1 MIKPI
6 QKKQLMDVKY
16 LRKQCPGQQI
26 VLIWDGASY
35 HKYNHM
41 KAYLEEINGGL
52 PTQSWP
58 VTCIILAPNAPEQNP
73 VEDIWLQGKNE
84 IRNKYYLCNSFKKVK
99 ELFVKAIEEKYYS
112 FPKVYQ
118 SG

>member
-35 HKYNHM
+35 HKYKHNL
-41 KAYLEEINGGL
+41 AYLEEVNGGL
-52 PTQSWP
+52 PPPTWP
-58 VTCIILAPNAPEQNP
+58 VTCIVLAPNAPELAP
-73 VEDIWLQGKNE
+73 S
-84 IRNKYYLCNSFKKVK
+84 RRYL
-99 ELFVKAIEEKYYS
+99 ATREK
-112 FPKVYQ
+112 
-118 SG
+118 